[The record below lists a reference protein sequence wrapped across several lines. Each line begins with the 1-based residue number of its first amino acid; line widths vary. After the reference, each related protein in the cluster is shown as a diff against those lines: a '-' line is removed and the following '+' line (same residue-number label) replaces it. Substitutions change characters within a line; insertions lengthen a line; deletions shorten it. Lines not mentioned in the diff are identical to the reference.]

1 MTPQSSPK
9 IKALKPRGPFLTP
22 PRRLSVGGRDDR
34 MSKSRRRSLKLAS
47 EVVEIFR
54 NPVSTPANVF
64 PLESAPSLDMQIVHQ
79 NPSHHH
85 LYPPRELSNI
95 FASFYFMECNGIPI
109 CACLKCALYKS
120 KGKEVG
126 EGCQRP
132 VVKREG
138 GNWVM
143 KECWKVKR
151 EWDKDLMIR
160 AREGEFGDP
169 KLLGI
174 EAGICNV

>member
-1 MTPQSSPK
+1 MLRYRALLTQTPCIVSH
-9 IKALKPRGPFLTP
+9 
-22 PRRLSVGGRDDR
+22 
-34 MSKSRRRSLKLAS
+34 RSLKLAS

-54 NPVSTPANVF
+54 NPANVCDTVF

-151 EWDKDLMIR
+151 EWDKELMIR